1 MGRENKKVEER
12 VNFLTKDIQENN
24 TEKRGSY
31 ELCFFYQKN
40 FQIQVDKNQKY
51 YIINYKEKLINNK
64 EAVKILTIQ
73 QKVNMACSAAEISK
87 TELGKRMGLSQSAF
101 SQRLKTG
108 KFSDEDFQNMAK
120 AIGAKYYSGFEFPDG
135 TKIE

>member
-1 MGRENKKVEER
+1 MAER
-12 VNFLTKDIQENN
+12 VNFLTKDIQKNN
-24 TEKRGSY
+24 TEKQGSY
-31 ELCFFYQKN
+31 ELCFFIKKK
-40 FQIQVDKNQKY
+40 FQIHVDKNQKY
-51 YIINYKEKLINNK
+51 YIIRYKENLINNK

-87 TELGKRMGLSQSAF
+87 TELGKRIGLSQSAF

>member
-1 MGRENKKVEER
+1 MFYKVT
-12 VNFLTKDIQENN
+12 LIK
-24 TEKRGSY
+24 
-31 ELCFFYQKN
+31 
-40 FQIQVDKNQKY
+40 
-51 YIINYKEKLINNK
+51 YKE
-64 EAVKILTIQ
+64 VMKILTIQ
-73 QKVNMACSAAEISK
+73 QKIDMACTAVGISK
-87 TELGKRMGLSQSAF
+87 TELGKRIGLSQSAF